1 MRGKRFANPYTAD
14 GKYNAPM
21 ILKRHCLSLILLLF
35 IWITTAC
42 SSQAEPTP
50 SATPDPLRPYYT
62 STSPLLSDRTPS
74 ATPELALA
82 SPTPLTYTVVQ
93 GDTLSGIAQ
102 KFGVSLGDLLA
113 ANPGIAAATLMI
125 GSSLTIPTTPLN
137 TPVAGPTPVPLPLTQ
152 VDCWPS
158 LDEGMWCFI
167 AITNSTGDTLENVI
181 AQISLVNA
189 AGEIAATQTTMAMLD
204 ILPPGKSS
212 ALAAYFSAP
221 LPEGVTPQAQ
231 LISAVRILPTDVR
244 YAPVTSDNVLVNVG
258 WNGLTAQISGQAV
271 PMSGETMP
279 EIPAGRL
286 WLAATAY
293 DAKGRVVG
301 VRRWESDA
309 VMPAGGT
316 LPFSFQISSMGPE
329 IDRVELLA
337 EARP

>member
-1 MRGKRFANPYTAD
+1 
-14 GKYNAPM
+14 
-21 ILKRHCLSLILLLF
+21 
-35 IWITTAC
+35 
-42 SSQAEPTP
+42 
-50 SATPDPLRPYYT
+50 
-62 STSPLLSDRTPS
+62 
-74 ATPELALA
+74 
-82 SPTPLTYTVVQ
+82 
-93 GDTLSGIAQ
+93 
-102 KFGVSLGDLLA
+102 
-113 ANPGIAAATLMI
+113 
-125 GSSLTIPTTPLN
+125 
-137 TPVAGPTPVPLPLTQ
+137 
-152 VDCWPS
+152 
-158 LDEGMWCFI
+158 
-167 AITNSTGDTLENVI
+167 
-181 AQISLVNA
+181 
-189 AGEIAATQTTMAMLD
+189 MLD